1 MNNSTAIDSKES
13 TIIQELLKESTIT
26 DLFENICFANIKN
39 VKIIETYECN
49 SEHTGIIVEV
59 DNKITDKT
67 ESVIIDAVVG
77 NPVTNQIYETLYKK
91 GSNCDKRIIIYTE
104 GSAGLDTYN
113 RGDAIVIQNLVE
125 NLNGFGTN
133 IFLVKM
139 KYDSAENRFKYSVT
153 AKPFKFLHHRISDLP
168 SEEELKI
175 EEFWEFYYM
184 LHAKNFIDPSETFTG
199 PIDGKSEIGDVYESD
214 KAAVYSTWTREG
226 LFFHAKDLNDD
237 VDCSEDGWENRMHKL
252 QLLFPDAE
260 ITTFM
265 DPKFFADMVIKI
277 WQIPVQYLVDAS
289 VSEKKRMASE
299 ILEQYRNLIEFL
311 ERP

>member
-1 MNNSTAIDSKES
+1 MINSKMIDSKES
-13 TIIQELLKESTIT
+13 NITQELLKESIIT
-26 DLFENICFANIKN
+26 DLFENLCFEDIKN
-39 VKIIETYECN
+39 VEIIESYDCNNDHVGLIAEMQNKNTDEIEKII
-49 SEHTGIIVEV
+49 
-59 DNKITDKT
+59 
-67 ESVIIDAVVG
+67 IDVVVG
-77 NPVTNQIYETLYKK
+77 YPVTEQIYETVYKK

-104 GSAGLDTYN
+104 GLADHDAYGGMDD
-113 RGDAIVIQNLVE
+113 DAIKNLVE
-125 NLNGFGTN
+125 NLNGYGTN

-139 KYDSAENRFKYSVT
+139 KYDSVENRFKYSVT

-199 PIDGKSEIGDVYESD
+199 PIDGKSENGDVYESD

-237 VDCSEDGWENRMHKL
+237 ADCSEDGWEKRMHKL
-252 QLLFPDAE
+252 QLLFPDEE

-277 WQIPVQYLVDAS
+277 WQIPVQCLMDAS

-299 ILEQYRNLIEFL
+299 IFEKYRNLIEFL